1 MRPRAW
7 LPVLALLAAPVSG
20 AGQDLAARITGGG
33 DGVVRMSFA
42 AREGVEICDD
52 GIQLFG
58 DRTRWRGRGGHEGR
72 CVEGPVEVEMRVR
85 GERVDDVE
93 TLDGSAQRSPA
104 ARDVGRVEAGDAVA
118 FLLDAARGDG
128 SGRGVEDAIFPAML
142 ADVAEA
148 WKDILE
154 VARDL
159 SVAPRVRK
167 GALFWLGQE
176 AAAAATD
183 GLAGVASDE
192 DEEQEVREAAVFA
205 LSQRPSSEGVP
216 ILMELAR
223 TAREPGTRKAAFF
236 WLAQS
241 GDERVIAFFQEVLVG
256 RRGG

>member
-7 LPVLALLAAPVSG
+7 LPVLALLAAPVVA

-42 AREGVEICDD
+42 AREGVEVCDQ
-52 GIQLFG
+52 GIRLFG
-58 DRTRWRGRGGHEGR
+58 DRMRWQGRRWDEGSCSR
-72 CVEGPVEVEMRVR
+72 GPVEVEVRV
-85 GERVDDVE
+85 GDGRVSGVQ
-93 TLDGSAQRSPA
+93 TLDGRDRRTAG
-104 ARDVGRVEAGDAVA
+104 ARDLGVVAAGDAAA
-118 FLLDAARGDG
+118 FLLDAARRGG
-128 SGRGVEDAIFPAML
+128 PGRGVEDAILPVML

-148 WKDILE
+148 WRGILD
-154 VARDL
+154 VARDH
-159 SVAPRVRK
+159 SVAGGVRK
-167 GALFWLGQE
+167 CALFWLGQE
-176 AAAAATD
+176 AAAAATE
-183 GLAGVASDE
+183 GLAEVASDE

-205 LSQRPSSEGVP
+205 LSRRPSSEGVP

-241 GDERVIAFFQEVLVG
+241 DDERVIAFFQEVLVG